1 MNKNSCF
8 YIGFIAKKN
17 SFKGEIS
24 IKLNVQNLKD
34 CLNLDFIY
42 IDIDGQLIPYKIHSS
57 FLKKNLFLQLKLEEI
72 NDEVSAKSLIGKEV
86 FLNKNML
93 PNLKK
98 NDFFYHE
105 IIGYK
110 IISMN
115 GENIGTVTYLNDQS
129 SQTLIVLE
137 NNNGQKKIIPL
148 VQEFIK
154 KIDKKNKLLTVS
166 LPEGLLDLNFK

>member
-17 SFKGEIS
+17 SFKGEMS
-24 IKLNVQNLKD
+24 IKLDVQNPKD
-34 CLNLDFIY
+34 YLNLNFIY
-42 IDIDGQLIPYKIHSS
+42 IDIEGQLIPYKIHSCI
-57 FLKKNLFLQLKLEEI
+57 LKKNLFLQLKLEEI
-72 NDEVSAKSLIGKEV
+72 NDEISAKSLIGKEV
-86 FLNKNML
+86 FLNKDML
-93 PNLKK
+93 PKLKK
-98 NDFFYHE
+98 NEFFHHE

-110 IISMN
+110 IISIN
-115 GENIGTVTYLNDQS
+115 GKDIGKIIYLNDQS